1 MGLFGHEYKVHHETE
16 VGMVNTPNQVGDTL
30 KGAIFESQM
39 FKGSDLAY
47 ILREKSL
54 NSITG
59 TLWKL
64 AKHCQPGGKYSE
76 ILGTPSGTLLL
87 KPLTKN
93 ILSSSLG
100 SEVSKVISTKISQAD
115 EYVYAAYLYDQLV
128 SEYSFT
134 GDIEANTGQIKVEG
148 KYYTYEGFHY
158 SNNEFTHEAESIY
171 LEYSTTQ
178 IQHTVQGPQEVKV
191 RSRIYFEL
199 DLQPNVDYLVVKYET
214 DSVHYLVW
222 NTTDTDKPELT
233 KWFNSNQVSY
243 YPSFFVRRNN
253 ASIREDEEYFD
264 TACKALKR
272 TNLDFEDLTDSYNG
286 VTKLNKETQEDKDY
300 RNSLGDVRDIAL
312 TFAVDVTANDQR
324 VMRYLFEFFSYV
336 YETQGLNKS
345 QIDYKC
351 SDLQYTFSWNEV
363 TKEIRQGRVAPFHR
377 FITET
382 VNISTPYTIPN
393 SSIIAYKST
402 QGLRI
407 ARQLDAESYA
417 EIIVTGINWSTNNNG
432 KTDSYSLPEFH
443 NLHKYTAKDYT
454 AIEKGEMEA
463 QNSKVL
469 IPLIPFIV
477 REKFGA
483 VRGNDLLA
491 LGLAYVMH
499 VYKKTKK
506 KWYATKWFSVVRII
520 ASIAIIIG
528 TWGYGTPAV
537 FSINAFIQAGIQVLI
552 TVLIMLAVK
561 IAMKILVKVFK
572 IKCLLV
578 DVFMAVYDFVC
589 TVYSPLYAIGN
600 TAVNIVS
607 EVITTGRVSQGM
619 LTDMLCSMAGTSLMA
634 TDVLGAIAGVAFK
647 LGTNPS
653 FYGAIQTKNY
663 AGAIVM
669 GASVIAEAVAIQ
681 IGMNNSENKTGQKEG
696 SGNENNSGQDSNNSG
711 KDNSNNQTDS
721 SGKSSN
727 NSPTEEPT
735 FTEKL
740 LDFRNTVSLT
750 GSLAGSVSSYNAQ
763 RTQSQLAD
771 IQGKANTL
779 SAQMQASVR
788 YWDSVLS
795 PNNIIAQQLI
805 IEKAIYPDNPFP
817 VFGQYR
823 HINDYAGEFGIRI

>member
-87 KPLTKN
+87 KPLTKS

-158 SNNEFTHEAESIY
+158 SNNEFTHEAERIY

-178 IQHTVQGPQEVKV
+178 IQHTVQGPQEVV
-191 RSRIYFEL
+191 IRNRIYFEL

-222 NTTDTDKPELT
+222 NTADTDKPELT

-286 VTKLNKETQEDKDY
+286 VAKLNKETQEDKNY

-336 YETQGLNKS
+336 YETQGINKS

-377 FITET
+377 FIAET
-382 VNISTPYTIPN
+382 VNISTPYTVPN
-393 SSIIAYKST
+393 SSVIAYRSV

-506 KWYATKWFSVVRII
+506 KWYATKWFTVVRIVV
-520 ASIAIIIG
+520 SIAIIAI
-528 TWGYGTPAV
+528 TWGAGSPAV
-537 FSINAFIQAGIQVLI
+537 GGINAAIQGGIQTLI
-552 TVLIMLAVK
+552 TLLYMLAVK
-561 IAMKILVKVFK
+561 IAIKILVKVLK

-578 DVFMAVYDFVC
+578 DIYMAISDFIGSM
-589 TVYSPLYAIGN
+589 YNPLFAM
-600 TAVNIVS
+600 ACPVLNIVS
-607 EVITTGRVSQGM
+607 DAVVTGKIPEGV
-619 LTDMLCSMAGTSLMA
+619 LTDMLCNIAGSALMSGSVMDA
-634 TDVLGAIAGVAFK
+634 VAGVAFK

-681 IGMNNSENKTGQKEG
+681 MHVNNS
-696 SGNENNSGQDSNNSG
+696 SQDSNNSG
-711 KDNSNNQTDS
+711 TDNSNNQTDS
-721 SGKSSN
+721 SDKSSN

-779 SAQMQASVR
+779 SAQMQASAR

>member
-30 KGAIFESQM
+30 KGAVFESQM
-39 FKGSDLAY
+39 FKGSDFAY

-59 TLWKL
+59 ILWKL

-87 KPLTKN
+87 KPLTKS

-100 SEVSKVISTKISQAD
+100 SEVTKVISTKISQAD

-134 GDIEANTGQIKVEG
+134 GDIEANTGQIKIDG

-158 SNNEFTHEAESIY
+158 SNNEFTHEAERIY

-178 IQHTVQGPQEVKV
+178 IQHTVQGPQEVV
-191 RSRIYFEL
+191 IRNRIYFEL

-222 NTTDTDKPELT
+222 NTADTDKPELT

-264 TACKALKR
+264 TACKALNR

-300 RNSLGDVRDIAL
+300 RNSLGDIRDIAL

-351 SDLQYTFSWNEV
+351 SDLQYTFSWDRV
-363 TKEIRQGRVAPFHR
+363 TKEIKQGRVAPFHR

-393 SSIIAYKST
+393 SSIIAYRSV

-483 VRGNDLLA
+483 IRGNDLLA

-506 KWYATKWFSVVRII
+506 KWYATKWFTVVRII
-520 ASIAIIIG
+520 VSIAIIAIS
-528 TWGYGTPAV
+528 WGAGSPAV
-537 FSINAFIQAGIQVLI
+537 GGINAAIQGGIQTLI
-552 TVLIMLAVK
+552 TLLYMLAIK
-561 IAMKILVKVFK
+561 IAIKVIVKVFK
-572 IKCLLV
+572 INCLIV
-578 DVFMAVYDFVC
+578 NVYMAISDFIGSM
-589 TVYSPLYAIGN
+589 YSPLFAM
-600 TAVNIVS
+600 ACPVLNIVS
-607 EVITTGRVSQGM
+607 DAVVTGKIPEGV
-619 LTDMLCSMAGTSLMA
+619 LTDMLCNIAGSALMSGSVM
-634 TDVLGAIAGVAFK
+634 DAIAGVAFK

-669 GASVIAEAVAIQ
+669 GASVIGEAVAIQ
-681 IGMNNSENKTGQKEG
+681 MHVNNS
-696 SGNENNSGQDSNNSG
+696 SQDSNNSG
-711 KDNSNNQTDS
+711 TDNSNNQTDS

-727 NSPTEEPT
+727 NSPSEEPT

-779 SAQMQASVR
+779 SAQMQASAR

>member
-47 ILREKSL
+47 ILQEKSL

-87 KPLTKN
+87 KPLTKS

-100 SEVSKVISTKISQAD
+100 SEVSKVISTKITQAD
-115 EYVYAAYLYDQLV
+115 EYVYAAYLYDELV

-134 GDIEANTGQIKVEG
+134 GDIEANTGQIKING
-148 KYYTYEGFHY
+148 KYYTYEGVKPSYF
-158 SNNEFTHEAESIY
+158 EFTHEINGY
-171 LEYSTTQ
+171 YWEYSETK
-178 IQHTVQGPQEVKV
+178 IVYGSQGPQETVIRHRV
-191 RSRIYFEL
+191 PIEL

-214 DSVHYLVW
+214 DSIHYLVW

-312 TFAVDVTANDQR
+312 TFAIDVTANDQR

-336 YETQGLNKS
+336 YETQGINKS

-351 SDLQYTFSWNEV
+351 LDLQYTFSWDKV

-407 ARQLDAESYA
+407 ARQLDAENYA

-506 KWYATKWFSVVRII
+506 KWYATKWFTVVRII
-520 ASIAIIIG
+520 ASIAIIAI
-528 TWGYGTPAV
+528 TWGAGSPAV
-537 FSINAFIQAGIQVLI
+537 GGINAAIQGGIQTLI
-552 TVLIMLAVK
+552 TLLYMLAVK
-561 IAMKILVKVFK
+561 IAIKILVKVLK

-578 DVFMAVYDFVC
+578 DIYMAISDFIGSM
-589 TVYSPLYAIGN
+589 YNPLFAM
-600 TAVNIVS
+600 ACPVLNIVS
-607 EVITTGRVSQGM
+607 DAVVTGKIPEGV
-619 LTDMLCSMAGTSLMA
+619 LTDMLCNIAGSALMSGSVM
-634 TDVLGAIAGVAFK
+634 DAIAGVAFK

-669 GASVIAEAVAIQ
+669 GASVIGEAVAIQ
-681 IGMNNSENKTGQKEG
+681 MHVNNSSQG
-696 SGNENNSGQDSNNSG
+696 SNNSG
-711 KDNSNNQTDS
+711 TDNSNNQTDS

-779 SAQMQASVR
+779 SAQMQASAR

-805 IEKAIYPDNPFP
+805 IEKAIYPDSPFP

-823 HINDYAGEFGIRI
+823 HINDYAGEFGVTI